1 MCAHELHISPDKTA
15 LDIFNLDAPS
25 VAGYL
30 IISTLVYTST
40 VTLVFAYFLLGL
52 KHFCLIVNLF
62 VISVLY
68 TGLLLLVLVSSLC
81 SLLLFPL
88 NTWNTLSLLVL
99 NISLCECCCGFYPF
113 WKNVL
118 TVGSSCF
125 LFKTQLFPHESI
137 NLILKIN
144 KPIVNN

>member
-1 MCAHELHISPDKTA
+1 MCALESHIYPDKTA

-30 IISTLVYTST
+30 IISILVYTST

-52 KHFCLIVNLF
+52 KHFYLVLNLF

-68 TGLLLLVLVSSLC
+68 TGLLLLVLLSSLC
-81 SLLLFPL
+81 SLLLFLL
-88 NTWNTLSLLVL
+88 NTWSTLSLSIL

-113 WKNVL
+113 WMSVL
-118 TVGSSCF
+118 TDGFSYV
-125 LFKTQLFPHESI
+125 LFKTQLFPCENI
-137 NLILKIN
+137 NLILEIN
-144 KPIVNN
+144 KPIFNN